1 MSTGIWDMAYPGAHD
16 WPQANDDFY
25 DEASGTVTSRL
36 NKLEQYKE
44 VDNSSETVVKQ
55 QAHGSIIWTEAP
67 SSTDSVDT
75 IELMKHI
82 ELIFFRAASEEF
94 ETGMDSN
101 FSQDLGDVIYEFK
114 NIALATIAYII
125 RDGKS
130 DISVIS
136 EALRTLG
143 DLEEP
148 ITHRNR
154 LKLLELALT
163 SDSSYVRD
171 AASLGIASMDNPEAI
186 SKIKQA
192 IEIEKN
198 RELKKDLLL
207 VLTQLEETKQCLLLL
222 E

>member
-82 ELIFFRAASEEF
+82 E
-94 ETGMDSN
+94 
-101 FSQDLGDVIYEFK
+101 
-114 NIALATIAYII
+114 
-125 RDGKS
+125 
-130 DISVIS
+130 
-136 EALRTLG
+136 
-143 DLEEP
+143 
-148 ITHRNR
+148 
-154 LKLLELALT
+154 
-163 SDSSYVRD
+163 
-171 AASLGIASMDNPEAI
+171 
-186 SKIKQA
+186 
-192 IEIEKN
+192 
-198 RELKKDLLL
+198 
-207 VLTQLEETKQCLLLL
+207 C
-222 E
+222 